1 MKKELLSVAVASLFT
16 LSAFAQVQR
25 STNPG
30 GFIIKGGVNRA
41 NISITNSGRVD
52 AANALTSFNAGF
64 AIDIPVSD
72 YLSIQPGLIY
82 TGKGSKRE
90 YGKPGQIGYTKL
102 STNPMYLELPFNFVG
117 KVLLAGT
124 TNFFLGA
131 GPYAAMG
138 INGKNKFER
147 NLVAGNIYSE
157 SNIKFSNDNPTTSQ
171 EEGQSFNSYK
181 RFDYG
186 LNALAGV
193 EFTKFTI
200 GANYGYGL
208 AKINSGTN
216 NTANDMGKNRVW
228 SFSLGMKL

>member
-102 STNPMYLELPFNFVG
+102 STNPMYLELPFN
-117 KVLLAGT
+117 LSA
-124 TNFFLGA
+124 
-131 GPYAAMG
+131 
-138 INGKNKFER
+138 
-147 NLVAGNIYSE
+147 
-157 SNIKFSNDNPTTSQ
+157 
-171 EEGQSFNSYK
+171 
-181 RFDYG
+181 RFY
-186 LNALAGV
+186 
-193 EFTKFTI
+193 
-200 GANYGYGL
+200 
-208 AKINSGTN
+208 
-216 NTANDMGKNRVW
+216 
-228 SFSLGMKL
+228 